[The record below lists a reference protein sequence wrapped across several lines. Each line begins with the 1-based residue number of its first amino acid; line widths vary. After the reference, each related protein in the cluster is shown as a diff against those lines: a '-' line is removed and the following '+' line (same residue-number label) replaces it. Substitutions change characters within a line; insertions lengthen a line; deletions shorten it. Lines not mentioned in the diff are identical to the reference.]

1 MMMVQVVEG
10 EMLSL
15 KDLIDSVSNSGSTLL
30 AARDNFLVIS
40 GVIIPRLQVS

>member
-1 MMMVQVVEG
+1 MMMVQVAEG

-15 KDLIDSVSNSGSTLL
+15 KDSVSNSGSTLL